1 MKVRP
6 MQPSPSVAKLGPAG
20 HNGYGIQKGV
30 MSLGSSPTLATH

>member
-6 MQPSPSVAKLGPAG
+6 MQPSLSLATLGPAG

-30 MSLGSSPTLATH
+30 MFLGSSPTLATH